1 MGVTSIHHNMS
12 FPKGLPNVGTHK
24 PKHKHKQKLNIIM
37 CFVWNMKTIQYNS
50 TIIDFWNI

>member
-12 FPKGLPNVGTHK
+12 FPNGFPNVGIHK
-24 PKHKHKQKLNIIM
+24 PKHKHKKKSNTII
-37 CFVWNMKTIQYNS
+37 CFVWNMKAIQYNS